1 MKTKIRIIAN
11 DPNEQQI
18 ADQLATC
25 VNAIRQEKLK
35 IARLAYKEII
45 AAIKK
50 WEEYSGQEIRCN
62 WDEYITV
69 DGEGFG
75 YYELVG
81 DDD

>member
-1 MKTKIRIIAN
+1 MIRN
-11 DPNEQQI
+11 
-18 ADQLATC
+18 
-25 VNAIRQEKLK
+25 EKLK
-35 IARLAYKEII
+35 IARLAYKEIT

-50 WEEYSGQEIRCN
+50 WEEYSGQEIRCH

-81 DDD
+81 DDE